1 MSGFWVSPT
10 EGQSSKDVAKI
21 CPDLVINLLK
31 VSALT
36 MQLKECLDF
45 VFNLLK
51 VSVLTMQ
58 SKDVWILC
66 LTS

>member
-1 MSGFWVSPT
+1 MSGFWVSP
-10 EGQSSKDVAKI
+10 EGQSSKDVAKNS
-21 CPDLVINLLK
+21 PDWVINLLK

-36 MQLKECLDF
+36 MQLKACLDF